1 MIVATGEEGDQK
13 IKNMYILIL
22 NGSTAYRI
30 IYTAPES
37 NYERFLPTVEQMI
50 KSFQIDE
57 K

>member
-1 MIVATGEEGDQK
+1 
-13 IKNMYILIL
+13 MYILIL